1 MCRGDKLN
9 IQSNQLKRILA
20 NKYILLSVYF
30 LILIATTLVLNVV
43 LNAVNSIP
51 TLINTLKNFTVEN
64 QISPLSII
72 SWKWI
77 FIFQLK
83 FWFIYIVAFIIV
95 TIYASLKIYRVHS
108 AFKDINKGTKGTA
121 RWTTIE
127 EIKKT
132 YKAVPDNDKEYK
144 GESGIPITHYENK
157 LYVDTNNTNAIVVAS
172 TQSGKTEMY
181 SYPLMDVTMRAKVKD
196 SMIITD
202 IKGDMLKNTKDE
214 FIKYGYEV
222 HVLNLIIPQLSIG
235 YNPLELIKQK
245 YIEGDTDKA
254 QTLCNTFSY
263 SIFHNPNAKDPIW
276 ENSAIA
282 LVNAL
287 ILAVCDIN
295 IKANTPEK
303 ITLYTLTVML
313 SELGSNPDENG
324 YTKLDHYFGTLPPNH
339 PAKLQYSTI
348 QFSQGVTRSGIF
360 TTTMAQLK
368 NYTYSSIARMTA
380 VNTFNIEDLAYGEKP
395 IALFIVYPD
404 WDDSNY
410 SVIST
415 FLSQVSAV
423 LSEKATLSKKSK
435 LPRRVRHLFEEVAN
449 IPPIEGLERAL
460 AVGLS
465 RGLVYSLVVQNM
477 SQLEGKYGKAMA
489 LNMTGNCGNQIY
501 ILSDEM
507 EDAENFS
514 AKLGVTTVV
523 TEDRSGQEL
532 SLEKSIAEKEEQVPL
547 MKPDDLRKIRPGE
560 WVVSRTKKRMD
571 LKKNRVTPNPIFSS
585 IKNGTQMLHRYEYL
599 MHRFDHEMTF
609 EEVCTESDHKYI
621 DLDKL
626 MINFG
631 NEYKYE
637 EDESHNTK
645 NSEKED
651 CNINEDENI
660 EVEYKTLITD
670 LISTDKYDYIKM
682 VAQKYLSNEDYL
694 NFIEITYIG
703 ELQEFFN
710 APDKI
715 DIYKKIEKHLS

>member
-1 MCRGDKLN
+1 MN
-9 IQSNQLKRILA
+9 IEFNQWRKKII
-20 NKYILLSVYF
+20 NKHVFLSIYF
-30 LILIATTLVLNVV
+30 IIVIATTLVLNFV

-51 TLINTLKNFTVEN
+51 ILINTLKNFTVEN
-64 QISPLSII
+64 QVNPLSVI

-83 FWFIYIVAFIIV
+83 FWFIYILAFAIITV
-95 TIYASLKIYRVHS
+95 SVFLKLYKVNS

-121 RWTTIE
+121 RWTSIE
-127 EIKKT
+127 EIKET
-132 YKAVPDNDKEYK
+132 YKAIPDNDEEYE

-196 SMIITD
+196 SIIITD

-214 FIKYGYEV
+214 FIKHGYKV
-222 HVLNLIIPQLSIG
+222 HVLNLINPYLSIG

-303 ITLYTLTVML
+303 ITLYTVTVML

-368 NYTYSSIARMTA
+368 NYAYSSIARMTA

-423 LSEKATLSKKSK
+423 LSEKATLSRESK

-449 IPPIEGLERAL
+449 IPPIEGLDRAL

-465 RGLVYSLVVQNM
+465 RGLVYSLVVQNT
-477 SQLEGKYGKAMA
+477 SQLGCKYGKEMA

-507 EDAENFS
+507 EDAEKFS
-514 AKLGVTTVV
+514 SKLGVTTVV
-523 TEDRSGQEL
+523 TEDRSGHEL

-560 WVVSRTKKRMD
+560 WVVVRTKKRMD
-571 LKKNRVTPNPIFSS
+571 LNKNRVTPNPIFSS
-585 IKNGTQMLHRYEYL
+585 IENGTHMLHRHEYL

-609 EEVCTESDHKYI
+609 EELGIEADHKYI

-626 MINFG
+626 IINFG
-631 NEYKYE
+631 NEDKYKE
-637 EDESHNTK
+637 EEIYNSK

-651 CNINEDENI
+651 CNINENENI
-660 EVEYKTLITD
+660 DVEYKTLITD
-670 LISTDKYDYIKM
+670 LISTDKYNYIKM
-682 VAQKYLSNEDYL
+682 VAEKYLSDEDYQ
-694 NFIEITYIG
+694 NFIQIKYIG

-715 DIYKKIEKHLS
+715 DIYNKIEKHLS

>member
-1 MCRGDKLN
+1 MN
-9 IQSNQLKRILA
+9 IECNQWKKKIL
-20 NKYILLSVYF
+20 NKYVFLSIYF
-30 LILIATTLVLNVV
+30 LIVIATTLVLNFV

-64 QISPLSII
+64 QVNPLSVI

-83 FWFIYIVAFIIV
+83 FWFIYILAFAIITV
-95 TIYASLKIYRVHS
+95 SVFLKLYKVNS

-127 EIKKT
+127 EIKET
-132 YKAVPDNDKEYK
+132 YKPIPDNDKEYE
-144 GESGIPITHYENK
+144 GESGIPIVHYEDN
-157 LYVDTNNTNAIVVAS
+157 LYVDTNNTNTLVVAS
-172 TQSGKTEMY
+172 TQSGKTELY
-181 SYPLMDVTMRAKVKD
+181 SYPSLDVVMRAKVKD
-196 SMIITD
+196 SIIVTD
-202 IKGDMLKNTKDE
+202 IKGDMLKNTRKD
-214 FIKYGYEV
+214 FVKYGYEV
-222 HVLNLIIPQLSIG
+222 HVLNLINPYLSIG
-235 YNPLELIKQK
+235 FNPLERIKQA
-245 YIEGDTDKA
+245 YIKGDYAKA
-254 QTLCNTFSY
+254 GMLCNTFTY
-263 SIFHNPNAKDPIW
+263 SIFHNPNSKEPMW
-276 ENSAIA
+276 EESAMA

-303 ITLYTLTVML
+303 ITLYTVTVML

-368 NYTYSSIARMTA
+368 NYAYSSIARMTA

-415 FLSQVSAV
+415 FLSQVSAI
-423 LSEKATLSKKSK
+423 LSEKATLSRESK

-449 IPPIEGLERAL
+449 IPPIEGLDRAL

-465 RGLVYSLVVQNM
+465 RGLVYSLVVQNT
-477 SQLEGKYGKAMA
+477 SQLGCKYGKEMA

-514 AKLGVTTVV
+514 SKLGVTTVV
-523 TEDRSGQEL
+523 TEDRSGHEL

-560 WVVSRTKKRMD
+560 WVVVRTKKRMD
-571 LKKNRVTPNPIFSS
+571 LNKNRVTPNPIFSS
-585 IKNGTQMLHRYEYL
+585 IENGTHMLHRHEYL

-609 EEVCTESDHKYI
+609 EELGIEADHKYI

-626 MINFG
+626 IINFG
-631 NEYKYE
+631 NEDKYKE
-637 EDESHNTK
+637 EEIY
-645 NSEKED
+645 NSLNFEKED
-651 CNINEDENI
+651 CNINENENI

-670 LISTDKYDYIKM
+670 LISTDKYNYIKM
-682 VAQKYLSNEDYL
+682 VAEKYLSDEDYQ
-694 NFIEITYIG
+694 NFIQIKYIG

-715 DIYKKIEKHLS
+715 DIYNKIEKHLS